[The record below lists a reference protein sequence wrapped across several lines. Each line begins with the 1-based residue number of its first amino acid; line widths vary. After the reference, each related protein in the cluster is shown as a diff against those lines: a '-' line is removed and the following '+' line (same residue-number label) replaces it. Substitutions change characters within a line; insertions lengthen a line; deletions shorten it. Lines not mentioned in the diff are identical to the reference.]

1 MSLELPQSG
10 SCYVVFRRDV
20 PESDL
25 PQPHVAAGAQAA
37 AIPLRDWTLRFPA
50 GWGAPERLELSELK
64 PWKDLGLS
72 EEGRAFSGT
81 AVYETTFEAREPG
94 ATYTLDL
101 GRVGMI
107 AAVTVNGRPVQT
119 LWAPPYRTDISD
131 YVRPGTNAVVVEVT
145 GSWFNR
151 LVYDAAQEPAA
162 RKTWVIRWPSAD
174 EPLRESGLLGPV
186 HINVGKEL

>member
-1 MSLELPQSG
+1 
-10 SCYVVFRRDV
+10 
-20 PESDL
+20 
-25 PQPHVAAGAQAA
+25 
-37 AIPLRDWTLRFPA
+37 
-50 GWGAPERLELSELK
+50 
-64 PWKDLGLS
+64 
-72 EEGRAFSGT
+72 
-81 AVYETTFEAREPG
+81 
-94 ATYTLDL
+94 
-101 GRVGMI
+101 MI

-151 LVYDAAQEPAA
+151 LVYDAAQKPAA